1 MEGTAS
7 PNPPPVNVNNGGGG
21 VTPIITPFPS
31 QNGGST
37 SGALMFQPTSLS
49 LSESGSATYQVRA
62 TSSQERNMVVN
73 LETTHPGITINPN
86 RLVFNQND
94 WQTYQ
99 TVTVT
104 ASPDAAD
111 TNEQATI
118 RHSIP
123 ASPGFVAI
131 NDAGIVSVT
140 IAHTIVE
147 EEETPEPEP
156 REQAPIVQLPPTDYD
171 RDDDGLIEVSHL
183 AQLHALRFDLNG
195 DGQPDKEEFADDY
208 SQAFPSAIDNTK
220 AQGYELSGDLDFGDN
235 PTSWESIGL
244 FSQPFQAVFEGN
256 GHTIDNL
263 FQDQSDPALF
273 ADEPSGLFGV
283 VGNRGQVINLGLEDV
298 SIQGVN
304 WVGALAG
311 LNLGSI
317 GVCSVTGRVE
327 GVNGVGGLVGRN
339 FGDIVLSVADVEV
352 KGVLWVGD
360 LVGID
365 SQAR

>member
-195 DGQPDKEEFADDY
+195 DGQPDKEEFRRRL
-208 SQAFPSAIDNTK
+208 FPSLP
-220 AQGYELSGDLDFGDN
+220 QRHRQHQSPRLRVVRRFGLWRQPN
-235 PTSWESIGL
+235 QLGIHRPFLPT
-244 FSQPFQAVFEGN
+244 F
-256 GHTIDNL
+256 
-263 FQDQSDPALF
+263 
-273 ADEPSGLFGV
+273 PSRF
-283 VGNRGQVINLGLEDV
+283 
-298 SIQGVN
+298 
-304 WVGALAG
+304 
-311 LNLGSI
+311 
-317 GVCSVTGRVE
+317 
-327 GVNGVGGLVGRN
+327 
-339 FGDIVLSVADVEV
+339 
-352 KGVLWVGD
+352 
-360 LVGID
+360 
-365 SQAR
+365 